1 MFTLTVSLDSLSLYI
16 VAADVIA
23 LLSYILFIFNQKR
36 NLEKS
41 IKKITDFVTEYFLN
55 TGVEVQATC
64 FPLPQSKH
72 FVTLIESAPLKRF
85 RFSNV
90 LESNLITHIHNTSSN
105 VVEKIY
111 WRFPVQFQSEALLD
125 GEKNVVERDDE
136 YFSEMHALT
145 KAEYSVSEVP
155 WAEYENSQKAKV
167 TP

>member
-1 MFTLTVSLDSLSLYI
+1 MFTLTLSLDSLSLYI
-16 VAADVIA
+16 VAADVII
-23 LLSYILFIFNQKR
+23 LFSYILFIFNQKR

-55 TGVEVQATC
+55 TGVEVLVTC

-72 FVTLIESAPLKRF
+72 FVALIESAPLKRF

-90 LESNLITHIHNTSSN
+90 LESNLIAHIHNTSSN

-111 WRFPVQFQSEALLD
+111 WRFPVQIQSEVLVD
-125 GEKNVVERDDE
+125 TEKNVIERDDE

-155 WAEYENSQKAKV
+155 WADYENPQKAKV